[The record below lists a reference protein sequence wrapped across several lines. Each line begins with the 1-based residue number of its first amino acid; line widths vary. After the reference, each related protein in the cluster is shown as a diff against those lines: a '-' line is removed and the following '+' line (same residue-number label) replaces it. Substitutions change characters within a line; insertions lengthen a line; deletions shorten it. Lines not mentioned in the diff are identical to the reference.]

1 MPRFE
6 LGARVLVRSTIFNG
20 HVGDEGSISK
30 VIPHKSGKRTL
41 DKYEVEFAD
50 GEKSL
55 FWDIQLGR
63 PAKVAPVSATQN
75 IATTIT

>member
-6 LGARVLVRSTIFNG
+6 TGARVLVRSTIFNR

-41 DKYEVEFAD
+41 DKYEVEFPD
-50 GEKSL
+50 GDKSV

-63 PAKVAPVSATQN
+63 PPKVAPTSVTESTATV
-75 IATTIT
+75 IT